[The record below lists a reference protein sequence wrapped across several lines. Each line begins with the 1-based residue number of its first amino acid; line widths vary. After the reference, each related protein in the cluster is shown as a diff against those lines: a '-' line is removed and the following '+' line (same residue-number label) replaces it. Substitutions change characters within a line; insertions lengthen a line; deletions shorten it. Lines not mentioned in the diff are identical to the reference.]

1 MNFLLMYT
9 TDNILLVLLTKHLVH
24 HDGEPTM
31 PHKLATSM
39 KLLLSNLRVLF
50 CPWAVQKATAHDDIK
65 ALNMH
70 HKSKKNCGIFVG
82 IPQHQKGYLIY
93 VPITRKI
100 VFTWRYIWR
109 NIFVLSYTPR
119 PYSEALS
126 MPPEVP
132 YILYATSSHEQTRD
146 FIAFAQFE

>member
-70 HKSKKNCGIFVG
+70 HKSKKIVVSLLESHNIK
-82 IPQHQKGYLIY
+82 KG
-93 VPITRKI
+93 
-100 VFTWRYIWR
+100 
-109 NIFVLSYTPR
+109 
-119 PYSEALS
+119 
-126 MPPEVP
+126 
-132 YILYATSSHEQTRD
+132 TSSTYLLHEK
-146 FIAFAQFE
+146 